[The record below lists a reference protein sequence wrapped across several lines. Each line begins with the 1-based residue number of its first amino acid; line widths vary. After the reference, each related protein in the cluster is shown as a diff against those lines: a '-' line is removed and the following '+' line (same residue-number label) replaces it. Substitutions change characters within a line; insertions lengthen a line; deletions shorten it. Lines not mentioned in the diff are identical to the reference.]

1 MDGGLLTDTVRARR
15 LSFMAKSTETYRH
28 GYMVQETR
36 RQGRER
42 SSGLPGTASALCT
55 GGWARE
61 GPRRHGGRA
70 PADGSASEK
79 RNRVRCRME
88 AIFDFLPQFSSV
100 QSLSLV

>member
-42 SSGLPGTASALCT
+42 SSGLPGP
-55 GGWARE
+55 
-61 GPRRHGGRA
+61 GP
-70 PADGSASEK
+70 PPLLS
-79 RNRVRCRME
+79 NY
-88 AIFDFLPQFSSV
+88 SV
-100 QSLSLV
+100 SGP

>member
-1 MDGGLLTDTVRARR
+1 MDIKEGACVGPKDAQDSL
-15 LSFMAKSTETYRH
+15 
-28 GYMVQETR
+28 G
-36 RQGRER
+36 R